1 MSNPAFPSQQDYI
14 GPLGVWNETF
24 QTGIS
29 QRRLLAGMILSG
41 WLSGNYANQN
51 SEPWTVEGA
60 VYESLKYADELIKQT
75 EET

>member
-1 MSNPAFPSQQDYI
+1 MNEPAFARPAFALHGEPVFNSCQD
-14 GPLGVWNETF
+14 
-24 QTGIS
+24 GIS

-41 WLSGNYANQN
+41 WLSGNYANEN
-51 SEPWTVEGA
+51 AEPWTVEGA

>member
-1 MSNPAFPSQQDYI
+1 MTMSDQSVNDGGYAFARPAFA
-14 GPLGVWNETF
+14 
-24 QTGIS
+24 GIS